1 MELGLRNAS
10 VLVTGGSRGIGLAIA
25 HAFAAEGANIA
36 ICGRD
41 ATALAAAATQLR
53 AHGGQVLAVQAD
65 LLHPD
70 ACTDLVA
77 QTVQAFGGLR
87 VLVNNASASVDTTP
101 ASLES
106 ATDAQLAARFT
117 GKVMP
122 AMRCTRAAIPALR
135 ASGAGRILCIGG
147 SSARAIFRTGELPG
161 AGSGLPQGLGN
172 AALANFARHLA
183 EELAP
188 DRITV
193 NTIHPHLTRT
203 DRHADRVTRLAA
215 SRNVSPATIEAEIA
229 AQVPLGRVVEPAD
242 IAPLVLLLASP
253 LAAAITGQSIAIDG
267 GALRSINY

>member
-101 ASLES
+101 AALET
-106 ATDAQLAARFT
+106 ATDSQLAARFT

-193 NTIHPHLTRT
+193 NTIQPHLTRT

-229 AQVPLGRVVEPAD
+229 AQFPLGRVVEPAD